1 MATSFECVF
10 VGGDGED
17 CLFHSIVTVDLFL
30 GELGL
35 RLAVGG
41 VGDAGFDD
49 LLVDVAEAGDLEI
62 VHFLDEFM
70 EDVLEVLLLAGAE
83 VGEDIVEGLG
93 G

>member
-1 MATSFECVF
+1 M
-10 VGGDGED
+10 
-17 CLFHSIVTVDLFL
+17 
-30 GELGL
+30 